1 MFLFCIF
8 RRFALPR
15 TLAIALLGLGFGPS
29 YGQQP
34 QPPAYPL
41 DNAGVIRAGS
51 QPIPATGEPAP
62 TTRASYFA
70 MPPQPGPPSQGIGKD
85 PFSIPVG
92 GMPTGP
98 VGGTTSGGM
107 PQSRGLGSPLGAT
120 PDRGPA
126 AAGAGSGAAGV
137 RPQLPAT
144 PQSAAPT
151 ATPPAPLTLPSS
163 PPAAVSPAPAV
174 SAPVSPAPAADVA
187 GATAASQESAQ
198 PQQANGLTVA
208 MVEARKAEWL
218 ETAGISEELKAQ
230 VTEHCARAI
239 EKLKEAE
246 QFAARTTALRNE
258 ATAVPQATQALQ
270 VLLTE
275 PLASAELPP
284 DLKSR
289 SSNEIRAAYQTAHAN
304 FETYR
309 DRLSSLHAEIESR
322 TNRTRILPELSS
334 QARAKFEEVNSQLAA
349 PPVGDASQL
358 LEAAK
363 RLRTE
368 AVRLQRWRE
377 WECLQQEAKTYAE
390 AARVMTLKTDLADRD
405 AKATQRQVAELA
417 KILAEREKQEA
428 TQQAVAARS
437 AANKVH
443 SAVREAAKINSTL
456 AEENSQLVAAM
467 ETARSEVVSTEA
479 KREDLSV
486 RYADTRKL
494 AEEAGFSQSIGIM
507 LRSQQAELPDTE
519 TYRNRAAQRVQAQ
532 ADLNFKLLEWENE
545 RRKLQPIAEVVDT
558 HLATVREQLGLIEQV
573 DVRGELMEV
582 FAARLNLYAELS
594 GNARNQ
600 LGRLAALESAEVG
613 LAKEINQHAT
623 FISEHVL
630 WVRSTSP
637 LSPSLISPLL
647 TSIAGLTKPQT
658 WRGVWND
665 LRGDWRTHPLFA
677 LLAVP
682 PIWLIVIRRRL
693 REELEL
699 TSQLA
704 RKASNTSMA
713 PTFRALFLTG
723 VLAAPL
729 PALMALFGWRL
740 ITVATPGEISFALG
754 NAMLISAGAFAA
766 LRFIVV
772 GCQPNGLAEAHF
784 DWSSEITTAIRRA
797 MGLAKF
803 SSLPASFVCLF
814 TAYTGDE
821 LLISTVGRLALIA
834 QTLAIT
840 TISFELFRESGAV
853 GRMFH
858 GDHQGA
864 WYQHSYRLWSGALIV
879 IPLVLGFISAIGFH
893 YTATRLSTRIAATWT
908 AIALILVVRSLAM
921 RWLLMVYRRLA
932 FQRARERRA
941 ALVQARQAETGE
953 QSVENV
959 PVAGNPMELLLSEV
973 NEQNQRLIRIGVL
986 VLGVSLLMFIYRD
999 ILPALGYFDRFEFWT
1014 NSVVPPTEQGELVRV
1029 TLVDLFWGAVWLS
1042 LTVISCRNLPGLL
1055 DISVFQRLP
1064 FDAGARYAAS
1074 ALTQYVLIVIGA
1086 ALCFRQIGIGWQ
1098 SIQWLVAAMTVG
1110 LGFGLQEI
1118 FANFVSGIIL
1128 LFERPIRV
1136 GDTVTIGTV
1145 SGTVTRIRIRAT
1157 TVLDWDN
1164 KELIVPNRDFVTGN
1178 LVNWTLSNPNLRLVI
1193 QVGIAYGSDTRLA
1206 TRILQEVAAANPLVL
1221 SDPQPVV
1228 VFSAFGAS
1236 TLDFELRVFA
1246 AGLLQTRI
1254 LRHELNTAIDDAF
1267 REHNIEIAF
1276 PQQDVYVRSLPDSLM
1291 DRVAAAAAG
1300 QESRRDA
1307 AHVAPP
1313 AAEMRSLRKHSA

>member
-1 MFLFCIF
+1 MFLFSSI
-8 RRFALPR
+8 RRFVSLR
-15 TLAIALLGLGFGPS
+15 TLIIALLGLGFAS
-29 YGQQP
+29 SRGQQP
-34 QPPAYPL
+34 SPPAYPL
-41 DNAGVIRAGS
+41 DGVGVTRTGT
-51 QPIPATGEPAP
+51 QPVPAVDEAAP

-70 MPPQPGPPSQGIGKD
+70 MPPQPGPPSQGLGKD
-85 PFSIPVG
+85 PFGVPVG
-92 GMPTGP
+92 GIPAGDGP
-98 VGGTTSGGM
+98 Q
-107 PQSRGLGSPLGAT
+107 PRGLVQRLGAT
-120 PDRGPA
+120 TDSGQALAQPD
-126 AAGAGSGAAGV
+126 SAGV
-137 RPQLPAT
+137 RPPLTAA
-144 PQSAAPT
+144 PQSSESAANQPT
-151 ATPPAPLTLPSS
+151 VPAPGTPT
-163 PPAAVSPAPAV
+163 PAPPTPAP
-174 SAPVSPAPAADVA
+174 SGPASPLPVSSAVEAS
-187 GATAASQESAQ
+187 AASATGQDSVQ
-198 PQQANGLTVA
+198 SPQTSGLTVA
-208 MVEARKAEWL
+208 MVEARKAELL
-218 ETAGISEELKAQ
+218 ETAGLSEELKAQ
-230 VTEHCARAI
+230 ITEQCTRAI

-246 QFAARTTALRNE
+246 QLAARTTALRNE

-270 VLLTE
+270 VLITE
-275 PLASAELPP
+275 PLASAELPS

-289 SSNEIRAAYQTAHAN
+289 SSTELRAAYQAAHTN

-309 DRLSSLHAEIESR
+309 DRLASLHTEIESR
-322 TNRTRILPELSS
+322 TNRTQILPELIS

-349 PPVGDASQL
+349 QPVGDEPQALQ
-358 LEAAK
+358 AAK
-363 RLRTE
+363 RLRAE

-390 AARVMTLKTDLADRD
+390 AARVMSLKADLADRD
-405 AKATQRQVAELA
+405 AKATQRQVTELA
-417 KILAEREKQEA
+417 KVLAEREKYEA
-428 TQQAVAARS
+428 NQQAAAARS

-443 SAVREAAKINSTL
+443 PAVREAAKINSAL
-456 AEENSQLVAAM
+456 AEENSQLVVAM
-467 ETARSEVVSTEA
+467 ETARNEVVSTEA
-479 KREDLSV
+479 KREELKV
-486 RYADTRKL
+486 RYADTRQR

-519 TYRNRAAQRVQAQ
+519 KYRNRAAQRVQAQ
-532 ADLNFKLLEWENE
+532 AELNFKLLEWENE
-545 RRKLQPIAEVVDT
+545 RRKLQPLDEVVDT

-582 FAARLNLYAELS
+582 FAARLKLYAELS
-594 GNARNQ
+594 ANARDQ
-600 LGRLAALESAEVG
+600 LGRLAALESAEIG
-613 LAKEINQHAT
+613 LAKEINRHST

-630 WVRSTSP
+630 WVRSTAP

-647 TSIAGLTKPQT
+647 TSLADLTKPQT
-658 WRGVWND
+658 WRGVWED
-665 LRGDWRTHPLFA
+665 LRGDWRTHPLFL

-682 PIWLIVIRRRL
+682 PIWLIAIRRRL
-693 REELEL
+693 LAELEL

-704 RKASNTSMA
+704 QKATNTSMA
-713 PTFRALFLTG
+713 PTFRALFLTAA
-723 VLAAPL
+723 LAVPFS
-729 PALMALFGWRL
+729 ALMALCGWRL
-740 ITVATPGEISFALG
+740 ITVATQGEISFALG
-754 NAMLISAGAFAA
+754 NAMWITAGGYAA

-797 MGLAKF
+797 MFLAKF
-803 SSLPASFVCLF
+803 SSLPASFICLF

-853 GRMFH
+853 GRMLH
-858 GDHQGA
+858 GEHSGT
-864 WYQHSYRLWSGALIV
+864 WYQHSYRLWSGALIFA
-879 IPLVLGFISAIGFH
+879 PLVLGFISTIGFH

-908 AIALILVVRSLAM
+908 AIAFVLVVRALAM

-941 ALVQARQAETGE
+941 ALAQAREAEAGE
-953 QSVENV
+953 QPVENA
-959 PVAGNPMELLLSEV
+959 PTAGNPMELQLSEV
-973 NEQNQRLIRIGVL
+973 NQQNQRLIRIGVL
-986 VLGVSLLMFIYRD
+986 VLGVSLLMLIYRD
-999 ILPALGYFDRFEFWT
+999 ILPALGYFNRFEFWT

-1086 ALCFRQIGIGWQ
+1086 AVCFRQIGIGWQ

-1136 GDTVTIGTV
+1136 GDTVTIGNV

-1178 LVNWTLSNPNLRLVI
+1178 LVNWTLSNPNLRVVI
-1193 QVGIAYGSDTRLA
+1193 KVGIALGSDTRLA
-1206 TRILQEVAAANPLVL
+1206 TRLLQEIAVANPLVL
-1221 SDPQPVV
+1221 ADPEPVV
-1228 VFSAFGAS
+1228 VFSAFGTS
-1236 TLDFELRVFA
+1236 SLEFELRVFA
-1246 AGLLQTRI
+1246 AGLVQTRI
-1254 LRHELNTAIDDAF
+1254 LRHELHTAIDDAF
-1267 REHNIEIAF
+1267 RKHQIEIAF
-1276 PQQDVYVRSLPDSLM
+1276 PQQGIHVRSFPDSPPDHM
-1291 DRVAAAAAG
+1291 AAAAAAVAG
-1300 QESRRDA
+1300 QETRQDP
-1307 AHVAPP
+1307 AHTGPL
-1313 AAEMRSLRKHSA
+1313 AAESRSLRKHSA